1 MTSRGS
7 YLYVEEP
14 FSVPTVASI
23 RVIVEVELLTWLVY
37 SMSISETDG
46 ELHVSNVM
54 SHRCKDL
61 HF

>member
-46 ELHVSNVM
+46 ELHV
-54 SHRCKDL
+54 
-61 HF
+61 